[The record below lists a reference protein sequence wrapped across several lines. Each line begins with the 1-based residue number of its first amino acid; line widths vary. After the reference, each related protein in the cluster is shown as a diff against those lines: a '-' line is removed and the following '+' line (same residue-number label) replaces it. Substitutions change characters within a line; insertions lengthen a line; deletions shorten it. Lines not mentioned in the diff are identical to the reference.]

1 MDLDAELSVV
11 LCVDVLEFISLD
23 VAVIEG
29 DSVQNLVEILL
40 GDRLV
45 KDNLIDLLL
54 VV

>member
-1 MDLDAELSVV
+1 MDLDTEFSVV

-23 VAVIEG
+23 VSVIEG

-45 KDNLIDLLL
+45 KDNLINLLL

>member
-1 MDLDAELSVV
+1 MDFDTEFSVV

-23 VAVIEG
+23 VSVIEG
-29 DSVQNLVEILL
+29 DSVQNLVEIFL

-45 KDNLIDLLL
+45 KDNLLDFLL